1 LTRLLK
7 ASTNGIDAEALGSWR
22 GFQET
27 DQGTNCQA
35 TQRNHRRTKSNRP
48 PAEDHDVRFLAESA
62 RHNTSSVPSEGLSE
76 MPLNHTLS
84 GRMERRLPIVVVV
97 RLARAERAGVDGEE
111 RTYTDNISSRGARVY
126 SIRPWQ
132 LGDAVQVTPRNED
145 PACGNVV
152 YCQTLE
158 DGRFV
163 IGVKFPDRPT
173 TWSVVRR
180 YDGLQSGG
188 PIKSEPS

>member
-1 LTRLLK
+1 
-7 ASTNGIDAEALGSWR
+7 
-22 GFQET
+22 
-27 DQGTNCQA
+27 
-35 TQRNHRRTKSNRP
+35 
-48 PAEDHDVRFLAESA
+48 
-62 RHNTSSVPSEGLSE
+62 
-76 MPLNHTLS
+76 MPLDHALS

-97 RLARAERAGVDGEE
+97 RLAEAECASTDGGE

-145 PACGNVV
+145 PARGNVV

-163 IGVKFPDRPT
+163 IGVKFQDRPVM
-173 TWSVVRR
+173 WSATRR
-180 YDGLQSGG
+180 YDGLQSSL
-188 PIKSEPS
+188 PAKSKSS